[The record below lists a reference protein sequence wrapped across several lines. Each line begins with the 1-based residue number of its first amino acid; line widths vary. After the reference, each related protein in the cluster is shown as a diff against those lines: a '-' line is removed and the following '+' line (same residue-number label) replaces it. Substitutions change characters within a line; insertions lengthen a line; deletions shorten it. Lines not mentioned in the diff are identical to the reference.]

1 MFPGF
6 HRNLAHS
13 EARGFSFAPQPFQ
26 QFAANRQAAK
36 NDCPVAAPRRR
47 GTYNGVKLE
56 DAVMAIIETDVESDV
71 GSQDLDG
78 GLEDSALEDCR
89 FDTLA
94 LHAGAYPDPTTG
106 AILTPI
112 YQTTTFRQAAVGQ
125 DKGYT
130 YSRSANPTVSALE
143 RRLAALEGAE
153 FCTCYGTGLAA
164 TTALCLAL
172 LASGDRVVCSQAVYG
187 GTVRLFREVLA
198 KFGVTAEFVDT
209 SEEEAFVNALSKPT
223 RFCFIET
230 PANPT
235 LRVTDLR
242 LAALLTHEAKSLLV
256 IDNTLLTPA
265 LQRPFEFG
273 ADIVLHST
281 TKFIEGHNA
290 TVGGALV
297 TRDPELHDKLAF
309 ARNAI
314 GAIQS
319 PFPAWL
325 TLQGVKTLPLRMSRH
340 SENAL
345 QIARFLMAH
354 ERVTKV
360 IYPGLESFPQF
371 ELVQRQQKSGG
382 ALIAFEV
389 EGGVE
394 AGIRLMNSVRLC
406 ALAENLGAAE
416 TIITHPA
423 SMTHADVPRAQR
435 EAAGITDGL
444 VRLSVG
450 LESSL
455 DLIGDLAQAL
465 KC

>member
-1 MFPGF
+1 
-6 HRNLAHS
+6 
-13 EARGFSFAPQPFQ
+13 
-26 QFAANRQAAK
+26 
-36 NDCPVAAPRRR
+36 
-47 GTYNGVKLE
+47 
-56 DAVMAIIETDVESDV
+56 MAITEEIPLTDKKDYSSCQNSYE
-71 GSQDLDG
+71 
-78 GLEDSALEDCR
+78 

-94 LHAGAYPDPTTG
+94 LHAGAYPDPSTG
-106 AILTPI
+106 AMLTPI
-112 YQTTTFRQAAVGQ
+112 YQTTTYQQEAVGR
-125 DKGYT
+125 DKGFT
-130 YSRSANPTVSALE
+130 YSRSGNPTVSALE

-153 FCTCYGTGLAA
+153 FCTCYATGLAA

-172 LASGDRVVCSQAVYG
+172 LRSDDRVVCSQAVYG
-187 GTVRLFREVLA
+187 GTVRLFRQVLA
-198 KFGVTAEFVDT
+198 PFGVTAEFVDT
-209 SEEEAFVNALSKPT
+209 SDEEAFANALRKPT
-223 RFCFIET
+223 RFVFIET

-235 LRVTDLR
+235 LRLTDTR
-242 LAALLTHEAKSLLV
+242 LAARLSKEAGALLV
-256 IDNTLLTPA
+256 VDNTLLTPA
-265 LQRPFEFG
+265 LQRPFDLG

-290 TVGGALV
+290 TVGGALI
-297 TRDPELHDKLAF
+297 TRDADLHERLAF

-325 TLQGVKTLPLRMSRH
+325 TLQGVKTLPLRMARH

-345 QIARFLMAH
+345 RLARFLVAH
-354 ERVTKV
+354 DGVAKV
-360 IYPGLESFPQF
+360 SYPGLESFPQF
-371 ELVQRQQKSGG
+371 ELVRRQQTAGG

-423 SMTHADVPRAQR
+423 SMTHADVPRSQR

-450 LESSL
+450 LENPV
-455 DLIGDLAQAL
+455 DLIGDLVQAL
-465 KC
+465 RQ